1 MLIADNADGG
11 NGGNAVVGG
20 AFEEAVARAGTA
32 GASGAGTMTMG
43 GSGGGGDYVD
53 PAGAILDND
62 GRHQLGPPWRIRH
75 GNRS

>member
-1 MLIADNADGG
+1 MLIADDADDGDSG
-11 NGGNAVVGG
+11 IAVVGS

-32 GASGAGTMTMG
+32 GASGVGTTTMG
-43 GSGGGGDYVD
+43 GGGGGGNYAD

-62 GRHQLGPPWRIRH
+62 GCHPLGPSWRIRH